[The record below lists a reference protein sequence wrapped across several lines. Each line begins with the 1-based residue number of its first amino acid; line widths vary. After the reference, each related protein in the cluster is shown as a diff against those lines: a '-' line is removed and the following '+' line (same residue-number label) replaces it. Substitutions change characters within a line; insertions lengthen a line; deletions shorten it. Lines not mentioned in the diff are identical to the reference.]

1 VFNPVILVALLSR
14 NGVVRIFLV
23 DFGCFAANSR
33 VPRGPPGRSQLLR
46 PPHQL
51 PLLLAL
57 PLERPILPVPARP
70 TRWTRE
76 ETKLCGECEFVKLRT
91 HPTENAVCS
100 SEFPP
105 VKHVSSSPCGRQ
117 KPWPMGSMLQCG
129 KSRGSFV
136 SVRYLSALA
145 DAQYLF

>member
-1 VFNPVILVALLSR
+1 VFNPVILMALLSR
-14 NGVVRIFLV
+14 NDVVRIFLV
-23 DFGCFAANSR
+23 DCFVYFRWIISAALRPTAVSPADFR
-33 VPRGPPGRSQLLR
+33 ARSQLMR

-57 PLERPILPVPARP
+57 HKG
-70 TRWTRE
+70 RE
-76 ETKLCGECEFVKLRT
+76 MTLCGECEFVKLRT
-91 HPTENAVCS
+91 HPTEKAVCS

-105 VKHVSSSPCGRQ
+105 VKHASSSPRGRQ
-117 KPWPMGSMLQCG
+117 KPWPMGMLRCG

-145 DAQYLF
+145 DAQYIL